1 MSSAL
6 VASFDAMQ
14 ALRILLKLEE
24 APDSDTSYL
33 RRLVLADAKRNI
45 AVPAAAP
52 LLEEASVDAE
62 TAEAVAEEAAAD
74 EATEAVSEDAPDDAA
89 TAEAASEDAPD
100 DAEVTEAESDDAE
113 VDAVEA
119 KKAPKKA
126 SAKA

>member
-24 APDSDTSYL
+24 APDPDTSYL

-45 AVPAAAP
+45 AVPAETP
-52 LLEEASVDAE
+52 ASVDVE
-62 TAEAVAEEAAAD
+62 TAEAASEEAAAD
-74 EATEAVSEDAPDDAA
+74 EAAEVISEDVPDEDAE
-89 TAEAASEDAPD
+89 TAEAEEALD
-100 DAEVTEAESDDAE
+100 DAEVTDAESDDAE
-113 VDAVEA
+113 DETVAA
-119 KKAPKKA
+119 KTAPKKG

>member
-52 LLEEASVDAE
+52 VLEEASVDAE
-62 TAEAVAEEAAAD
+62 TAEAVEEAATG

-89 TAEAASEDAPD
+89 TAEAASENAPD

-113 VDAVEA
+113 VDAVES

>member
-24 APDSDTSYL
+24 APDQDTSYL

-45 AVPAAAP
+45 AVPAEAP
-52 LLEEASVDAE
+52 ALEEASVDAE
-62 TAEAVAEEAAAD
+62 TVEAASEAAAD
-74 EATEAVSEDAPDDAA
+74 NAAEAISEDAP
-89 TAEAASEDAPD
+89 EEDAETA
-100 DAEVTEAESDDAE
+100 DAELEEASDDVEVTNAESDDAE
-113 VDAVEA
+113 IEAVAA
-119 KKAPKKA
+119 KTGSKKA

>member
-24 APDSDTSYL
+24 APDPDTSYL

-45 AVPAAAP
+45 AVPAEAP
-52 LLEEASVDAE
+52 ALEEASVDAE
-62 TAEAVAEEAAAD
+62 TAEAVSEEAAAD
-74 EATEAVSEDAPDDAA
+74 EAAEAVSEDALGDA
-89 TAEAASEDAPD
+89 TAEAAAEEAPD
-100 DAEVTEAESDDAE
+100 DEVTAAESDDAE
-113 VDAVEA
+113 VEAVAA
-119 KKAPKKA
+119 KTGAKKA

>member
-24 APDSDTSYL
+24 APDPDTSYL

-45 AVPAAAP
+45 AVPAEAP
-52 LLEEASVDAE
+52 ASVDVE
-62 TAEAVAEEAAAD
+62 TAEAASEEAAAD
-74 EATEAVSEDAPDDAA
+74 EAAEVISEDVPEEDTE
-89 TAEAASEDAPD
+89 TAESESESEEAPD
-100 DAEVTEAESDDAE
+100 DAEVTDAESDDAE
-113 VDAVEA
+113 DETVAV
-119 KKAPKKA
+119 KTAPKKG